1 MTNKKLKKTLT
12 VPLAAAF
19 YSEDGNVDRELVKVV
34 MAMAANRKSLS
45 PGKYMGSLSKLLMYK
60 GEKKLKN
67 VEERIDWLAAK
78 LSDLNFR
85 SRWYKKIVPKE
96 GDNFFNL
103 LHYYLLSEHSK
114 FLDNEKKNKH
124 FFWEK
129 HSGSGSIIFLHPERL
144 GELLRYFLDENMDRR
159 ALALY
164 LWAFHEAQTW
174 YVENKEVFGS
184 DSAWEASLREALSG
198 TGEEELL
205 RLCLPPTYVAGAEDG
220 ASELESGALDLIS
233 PELEKKGGSK
243 SPSPASIQEEVGTLE
258 RVAKAQYS
266 SREDDSENNDQAFDR
281 VLVGEDLR
289 SDPRYESAIEAIDTL
304 YAILD
309 GNQELVRLMVA
320 ADYAG
325 ISRVAQQTD
334 ENNAHFQTLL
344 EQIRSKFTE
353 YDESF
358 ALDEPVSDVFRSEP
372 SARNFIKTFLSS
384 IDKSLEK
391 SVVKLKEKKDR
402 MRANFQELGVPVPD
416 DLEQVRNLEELN
428 RLDEEWKPRLRMEDV
443 YVRCVKRGI
452 EGAGLET
459 LPPSQRNDLLKRLV
473 GKNTGNAVMMSS
485 LMDWAV
491 KNGDIINQEDMFFKD
506 IYLDILRVCL
516 ENDQDLPIG
525 AWRPFQGEIMGQAFD
540 MLKHS
545 GVFSLLENIQ
555 TIDEEGLLDTFGEQ
569 TQKLPSG
576 LQIRLALATMN
587 KLSPGARVQRVATL
601 VAKHPEREDL
611 CLSLLRELF
620 NASRVKEGFF
630 LASLFGLSYLASSME
645 GYIKSPFMDLC
656 LDSVDGDDFSNSV
669 FYEILENLDWVDH
682 EDGTMN
688 EKDILILFY
697 IFWRGH
703 LDSQFMNFRYHF
715 ADDINKCRA
724 RHPVLVNYLVTA
736 CDRLEASNAEEPEDT
751 GIVEAGSKALI
762 DFKRNLKRI
771 SCYSKWPPGSK
782 YQSYINQAL
791 SRALA
796 QTRREGAVPGIDI
809 DELIEN
815 AQQEFDLNVAKG
827 DAARN
832 LKRYFW
838 QQMGRIRLI
847 NNALGKVSYKD
858 LEEKPTAI
866 SERME
871 KEAGGVS
878 DSSLLKKIYTQM
890 IRVV

>member
-1 MTNKKLKKTLT
+1 M
-12 VPLAAAF
+12 
-19 YSEDGNVDRELVKVV
+19 
-34 MAMAANRKSLS
+34 
-45 PGKYMGSLSKLLMYK
+45 
-60 GEKKLKN
+60 
-67 VEERIDWLAAK
+67 
-78 LSDLNFR
+78 
-85 SRWYKKIVPKE
+85 
-96 GDNFFNL
+96 
-103 LHYYLLSEHSK
+103 
-114 FLDNEKKNKH
+114 
-124 FFWEK
+124 
-129 HSGSGSIIFLHPERL
+129 
-144 GELLRYFLDENMDRR
+144 
-159 ALALY
+159 
-164 LWAFHEAQTW
+164 
-174 YVENKEVFGS
+174 
-184 DSAWEASLREALSG
+184 SG

-205 RLCLPPTYVAGAEDG
+205 RLCLPPPYVAKAENG

-243 SPSPASIQEEVGTLE
+243 PPSPASIQEEAGTLE
-258 RVAKAQYS
+258 GVAKAPYS

-281 VLVGEDLR
+281 VLAGEGLR

-309 GNQELVRLMVA
+309 GNQELERLMVA

-334 ENNAHFQTLL
+334 GNKAHFQTLL

-372 SARNFIKTFLSS
+372 NARNFIKTFLSS
-384 IDKSLEK
+384 IDESLKK
-391 SVVKLKEKKDR
+391 SVVKLKERKDR
-402 MRANFQELGVPVPD
+402 MRAKFQELGVPVPD

-428 RLDEEWKPRLRMEDV
+428 RLDEEWKPRLRIEDV
-443 YVRCVKRGI
+443 YVGCVTRGV

-459 LPPSQRNDLLKRLV
+459 LFPSQRNDLLKRLV
-473 GKNTGNAVMMSS
+473 RKNTGNAVMMSF
-485 LMDWAV
+485 LIDWTV
-491 KNGDIINQEDMFFKD
+491 KNRDIINEEDIAFKS
-506 IYLDILRVCL
+506 IYMEILRACL
-516 ENDQDLPIG
+516 ENDHDITVG
-525 AWRPFQGEIMGQAFD
+525 AWRPFQGGDMVQIFD
-540 MLKHS
+540 MLKDS
-545 GVFSLLENIQ
+545 GLFSLLENSR
-555 TIDEEGLLDTFGEQ
+555 TMDEEGFLENFGDHDNE
-569 TQKLPSG
+569 LPSG
-576 LQIRLALATMN
+576 LKIRLSLASIK
-587 KLSPGARVQRVATL
+587 KLNPKDRVRRIAAL
-601 VAKHPEREDL
+601 VAQHTEREDL
-611 CLSLLRELF
+611 HLALLRELF
-620 NASRVKEGFF
+620 SASRVKEGFF
-630 LASLFGLSYLASSME
+630 LAKLLSLSDLAYSME

-669 FYEILENLDWVDH
+669 FYEILENLEWVDH

-715 ADDINKCRA
+715 ADDINKCQA
-724 RHPVLVNYLVTA
+724 RHPVLVDYLITA
-736 CDRLEASNAEEPEDT
+736 CDRLEANNVEDPEDT
-751 GIVEAGSKALI
+751 EIVEAGRKALI

-771 SCYSKWPPGSK
+771 SCYSNWLPGSK

-791 SRALA
+791 SGALA
-796 QTRREGAVPGIDI
+796 QTRREGTVPEIDI
-809 DELIEN
+809 DEVIRN

-838 QQMGRIRLI
+838 QQMDRIRLI
-847 NNALGKVSYKD
+847 NDALGQVSYKD

-878 DSSLLKKIYTQM
+878 DSSLMKKVYTQM